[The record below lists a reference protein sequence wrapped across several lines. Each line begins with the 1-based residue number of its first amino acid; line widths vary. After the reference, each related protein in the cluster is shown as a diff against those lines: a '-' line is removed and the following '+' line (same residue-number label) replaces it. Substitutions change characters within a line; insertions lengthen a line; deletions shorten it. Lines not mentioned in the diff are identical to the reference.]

1 MTEDKTRDGLR
12 GLTTRLIALCVA
24 MVVAGFVLPSPGTSA
39 PRPQQQSAGATAQQ
53 SLYRAMGQ
61 PAPPAD
67 LIVPSLGIR
76 SQIVPIEVVDHVLT
90 PPSDARLTGWW
101 TGSAQPG
108 SKRGQT
114 VLTGH
119 TVSSGGGV
127 MDRLGQIRRGAIVKV
142 RTPNGVMDYRATRVV
157 VYTKEQLAESANDL
171 FRQNRKNPR
180 LVLITCTG
188 WTGSYYTSNV
198 IVFGKPL
205 GVRKAKPAPRKP
217 AQQEQGAA

>member
-1 MTEDKTRDGLR
+1 MTQDKTRDDLR
-12 GLTTRLIALCVA
+12 GLTTRLIALCLA

-39 PRPQQQSAGATAQQ
+39 PRPQQNPQAKP
-53 SLYRAMGQ
+53 SLYEAMEQ
-61 PAPPAD
+61 PGPPAD
-67 LIVPSLGIR
+67 LIVPSLRIR
-76 SQIVPIEVVDHVLT
+76 SRIVPIQVVDHVLT

-108 SKRGQT
+108 AERGQT

-119 TVSSGGGV
+119 TVSSGEGV
-127 MDRLGQIRRGAIVKV
+127 MDRLGQIRRGAIIRV
-142 RTPNGVMDYRATRVV
+142 RTPNGIMNYSATRVV
-157 VYTKEQLAESANDL
+157 VYTKEQLAENANDL
-171 FRQNRKNPR
+171 FRQQRKNPR

-205 GVRKAKPAPRKP
+205 GVRKKQAK
-217 AQQEQGAA
+217 AA

>member
-39 PRPQQQSAGATAQQ
+39 TRPAPAAAKATA
-53 SLYRAMGQ
+53 SLYQAMKQ

-76 SQIVPIEVVDHVLT
+76 SRIVPIQVVDHVLT
-90 PPSDARLTGWW
+90 PPADARIVGWW
-101 TGSAQPG
+101 DGSAMPG
-108 SKRGQT
+108 KRVGQT

-119 TVSSGGGV
+119 TVHSGGGV
-127 MDRLGQIRRGAIVKV
+127 MDRLGQIRRGAIVRV
-142 RTPNGVMDYRATRVV
+142 RTPKGMMDYAATRVV
-157 VYTKEQLAESANDL
+157 VYTKEQLAENANDL
-171 FRQNRKNPR
+171 FRQDRKDPR

-205 GVRKAKPAPRKP
+205 GVRKQQPRP
-217 AQQEQGAA
+217 VPPGTSAAARS

>member
-39 PRPQQQSAGATAQQ
+39 PRPQQQQAGVQAEA
-53 SLYRAMGQ
+53 SLYEAMRQ

-76 SQIVPIEVVDHVLT
+76 SRIVPIEVVDHVLT

-108 SKRGQT
+108 STRGQT

-142 RTPNGVMDYRATRVV
+142 RTPKGVMDYQATRVV
-157 VYTKEQLAESANDL
+157 VYTKEQLAENANDL
-171 FRQNRKNPR
+171 FLQDRENPR

-205 GVRKAKPAPRKP
+205 GVRKQQPAREP
-217 AQQEQGAA
+217 AQQRPQNAA